1 MSYSKIEHILH
12 QEAIQEA
19 NLERQQKRAAWLKRE
34 SIKRNG
40 GSVSV
45 QVKAEMNAERI
56 ADAKAAEA
64 SGKWVSIVNGVKCDA
79 SSAKNRRRR
88 RAKQSTT
95 GSSNKNNTAAS
106 QSGFAALNLDSDSD
120 DEISR
125 PLPPPTSSM
134 SLTRTTSVAP
144 VASTWSSVAKIS
156 QEQGNVVQKWER
168 IPGSSRTGVPT
179 VSKVSDFVTVA
190 ATTRTPF
197 QSPVPSTR
205 KSMDAWDDSD
215 DADNQSIATNAPR
228 RVFNWADECD
238 SDSDE
243 E

>member
-1 MSYSKIEHILH
+1 MSSSKIAHILH
-12 QEAIQEA
+12 QEALQAA
-19 NLERQQKRAAWLKRE
+19 NLQRQQKKAAWLKRE

-40 GSVSV
+40 GSLSV

-64 SGKWVSIVNGVKCDA
+64 SGNWVSIVNGVKCDA
-79 SSAKNRRRR
+79 SSAKHRRRR
-88 RAKQSTT
+88 RAKQSTA
-95 GSSNKNNTAAS
+95 GSSNKNNTATS
-106 QSGFAALNLDSDSD
+106 KSGFAALNFDSDSD

-144 VASTWSSVAKIS
+144 VASTWCSVAKIS

-179 VSKVSDFVTVA
+179 VSKLSDFVTVA
-190 ATTRTPF
+190 ATTRAPF
-197 QSPVPSTR
+197 QSPMPTTR

-215 DADNQSIATNAPR
+215 DEDNQSIATNAPR